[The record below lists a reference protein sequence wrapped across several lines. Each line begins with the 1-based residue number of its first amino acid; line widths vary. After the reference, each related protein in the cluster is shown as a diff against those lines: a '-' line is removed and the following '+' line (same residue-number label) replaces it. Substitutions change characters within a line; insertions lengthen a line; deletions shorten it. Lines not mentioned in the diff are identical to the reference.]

1 MEKVSGVLIM
11 TARNVLT
18 FGGDN
23 SSSSH
28 TSKKKNI
35 LKLGEGL
42 TFGIK
47 ATHGAAEKGLVL
59 TLVKLA
65 QNFA

>member
-28 TSKKKNI
+28 TSKKN
-35 LKLGEGL
+35 LLELGEEL
-42 TFGIK
+42 TFGIDG
-47 ATHGAAEKGLVL
+47 THGAAGKDLVL